1 MPFFEK
7 RFAASG
13 SGIYLF
19 SGGGA
24 DRSFDGEIAR
34 NILKY
39 RSVLRWIVEG
49 NGDCDG
55 TGCEKDPRTV
65 FVPLGL
71 AIMQNGGKNGEALR
85 AKIQHSL
92 HESSS
97 WLKSRKD
104 RVLVCFGGTTEYRT
118 ELLQWAMNKCT
129 VCDFCDGVAT
139 SISGALLNATSSGA
153 KVVAQDQL
161 WQLYTQ
167 YKFIFSPRGHGLD
180 CHRLFTLQSLSHE
193 HLMYLK

>member
-7 RFAASG
+7 RFATYG

-24 DRSFDGEIAR
+24 DRSFDPEIAK
-34 NILKY
+34 NVLKY

-49 NGDCDG
+49 NGDCESA
-55 TGCEKDPRTV
+55 GCEKDPRTV

-71 AIMQNGGKNGEALR
+71 AIIQNSGKNGEALR
-85 AKIQHSL
+85 AKIKQSL
-92 HESSS
+92 QDSSH
-97 WLKSRKD
+97 WIQSRKD

-118 ELLQWAMNKCT
+118 ALLQWAMTKCT
-129 VCDFCDGVAT
+129 VCDFCDGVSTT
-139 SISGALLNATSSGA
+139 SSSSLVNATSSGA
-153 KVVAQDQL
+153 KVVPQEQL

-180 CHRLFTLQSLSHE
+180 CHRYQINASTRIIRV
-193 HLMYLK
+193 